1 MSVLPEIRAEVTS
14 ANIEGRGVAQ
24 SVAVD
29 FKILDLLSHL
39 LRRAHFH
46 AEAEFA
52 KAYDSLDATSRQ
64 LALLFAINQSP
75 GSSQAELAEAIGIDV
90 NTLSDLAKRSE
101 RKSLLHRVRSTGD
114 QRAFGLY
121 LTDAGRQL
129 VAQAAAI
136 TPAYQKQL
144 AKEADQLVVLLYK
157 MLDLER
163 GTP

>member
-64 LALLFAINQSP
+64 LALLFAINQSQ
-75 GSSQAELAEAIGIDV
+75 GSSQADLDEAHDIDV
-90 NTLSDLAKRSE
+90 NNLSAVAKE
-101 RKSLLHRVRSTGD
+101 RKRV
-114 QRAFGLY
+114 
-121 LTDAGRQL
+121 
-129 VAQAAAI
+129 V
-136 TPAYQKQL
+136 
-144 AKEADQLVVLLYK
+144 
-157 MLDLER
+157 
-163 GTP
+163 